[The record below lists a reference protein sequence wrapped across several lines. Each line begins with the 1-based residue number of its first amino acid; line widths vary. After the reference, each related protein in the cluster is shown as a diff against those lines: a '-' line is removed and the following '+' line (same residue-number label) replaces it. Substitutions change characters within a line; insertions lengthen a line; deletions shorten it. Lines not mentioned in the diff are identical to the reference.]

1 MPACSTAE
9 HPSGITI
16 TFEEDT
22 HKYSSII
29 DDNEI
34 TYISGTQFLSRFFPQ
49 FDPDGTI
56 TARCAKRE
64 GISVEEI
71 KAKWAAKGRESCRLG
86 TRMHEVCEDIEL
98 GRELRNTAEN
108 DIEQC
113 RFNNAIKMANA
124 FRQRLDILGVEKIV
138 FDPDLRIAGT
148 IDLFA
153 RSRKNGN
160 YVIIDHKSNAEIE
173 RTNKY
178 KKYCLDPISHLD
190 DTSFIHYGLQLNLY
204 SYLLKK
210 NKYVPST
217 AKFQYFLNHVTPD
230 KAELIE
236 LPDLQTEIRDML
248 IDYLVSTK
256 S

>member
-9 HPSGITI
+9 HPSGIKI

-29 DDNEI
+29 NGVEI
-34 TYISGTQFLSRFFPQ
+34 TYISGTQFLSQFFPK

-64 GISVEEI
+64 GITVDEM
-71 KAKWAAKGRESCRLG
+71 KARWAAKGKESCRLG
-86 TRMHEVCEDIEL
+86 TRMHECCEDIEL
-98 GRELRNTAEN
+98 GRSLRNTAEN
-108 DIEQC
+108 EVEQK
-113 RFNNAIKMANA
+113 RFDNAIKMANA

-138 FDPDLRIAGT
+138 FDPELRIAGT

-153 RSRKNGN
+153 QSRKNKN

-173 RTNKY
+173 RDNKY
-178 KKYCLDPISHLD
+178 RKYCLDPISHLD
-190 DTSFIHYGLQLNLY
+190 DTSFIHYALQLNLY

-210 NKYVPST
+210 NKYVPGD
-217 AKFQYFLNHVTPD
+217 AKFQYFLNHVTPE

-236 LPDLQTEIRDML
+236 LPDLQLEIRDMMIKHL
-248 IDYLVSTK
+248 TK